1 MTISAGLVEAQTLTA
16 LIRTATDRL
25 ASAGIETAR
34 LDAEILLAR
43 AAGAARARLFD
54 GSLRPTAEVRERFAA
69 LISRRVR
76 REPIAYI
83 LERKEFFSLDFKVT
97 PAVLIPRPETEI
109 LVAMALEFVAGRP
122 EATIIDLGT
131 GSGAIAVAIAVNA
144 PWARVV
150 ATDVSKDALAVA
162 RYNAER
168 LGCAERIDFRR
179 ADCWNT
185 LDGGSFE
192 ERFTLVVSNPPYVR
206 EGDLETLAL
215 EIRDFEPRIALG
227 AGRDGLDFYYRIAA
241 GIRAHLETGGQL
253 LVEIG
258 TAWQADAVAAI
269 LRNAGSAATDV
280 ISDLTGDARIVRAN
294 Y

>member
-1 MTISAGLVEAQTLTA
+1 MAISAGLVEAQTLTA

-43 AAGAARARLFD
+43 AAGATRARLFD
-54 GSLRPTAEVRERFAA
+54 GSITPTAEVRERFAE
-69 LISRRVR
+69 LIARRVR

-97 PAVLIPRPETEI
+97 PAVLAPRPETEI
-109 LVAMALEFVAGRP
+109 VVATALEFIAGRP
-122 EATIIDLGT
+122 EAAIIDLGT
-131 GSGAIAVAIAVNA
+131 GSGAIAIVIAVNA
-144 PWARVV
+144 PRARVV

-168 LGCAERIDFRR
+168 LGCAERIEFRH
-179 ADCWNT
+179 ADCWSA

-192 ERFTLVVSNPPYVR
+192 ERFALVVSNPPYVR
-206 EGDLETLAL
+206 DDDFETLAP
-215 EIRDFEPRIALG
+215 EIRDFEPQIAL
-227 AGRDGLDFYYRIAA
+227 AGGCGGLDFYYRIAA
-241 GIRAHLETGGQL
+241 GIRAHLEAGGQL

-258 TAWQADAVAAI
+258 TKGQADAVAAI
-269 LRNAGSAATDV
+269 LREAGSVATDV
-280 ISDLTGDARIVRAN
+280 INDLAGDARIVRAN